1 MDILKYIKEDTLLI
15 IPNNIKLNILDSF
28 NNDSKLLNVKIMS
41 LEEIKKHIY
50 FDYDVEAKLY
60 IMDNYNIKEDIA
72 SVILELLYVISDKDY
87 FDERLILLKEIKNKL
102 IENKLLIYDKM
113 FLNYLRSKNVLVF
126 GYSSINKFY
135 LNMLKDI
142 NAKIIED
149 EISLVKRDVYLLNT
163 LEDEVEFVFNK
174 ISQLIKEG
182 IDINQIKLVN
192 VDDKYFYTIKR
203 FSKLFSIPVYI
214 NDSSIYSSFITKKYL
229 NVLKDEKSF
238 SKSLD
243 VIQEEF
249 DLSKERNNSIYNKL
263 LEVSNKYNDL
273 NYSFDNIYRLVVH
286 DIKNINLTDKKLKN
300 QIEICSLENNSF
312 DNCYVF
318 LLGFNQ
324 GSIPVFYK
332 DEDYLSDRIKV
343 DNNLMIETT
352 EEKNILSKSSV
363 INSLNKIKNL
373 FITCKEKSID
383 SEFMVSNLKDELDY
397 NLIVGKINY
406 KKSFSDNNLG
416 IKLTKYLDEF
426 IKYGTINDD
435 MSLLYSNLNID
446 YLTYSNK
453 FTGIDNEKL
462 LKKLLPKLT
471 LSYTHLD
478 NYYHCA
484 FKYYISHVLK
494 LDKYEESFSAVIGNL
509 FHYILSICFNND
521 FNYDIEFDKYV
532 NGLVLTSKEKFFI
545 NKLKQELLLVIEQTK
560 KLHFE
565 TGLTKLLLEHKITI
579 DKSSVIPVY
588 MMGIVDKI
596 MYKESESTFLSIVD
610 YKTGYA
616 DINLYNVIYGLG
628 MQLPVY
634 LYLVKK
640 SNLFNNVKFTGFYL
654 QKILSSEVGF
664 SVSKS
669 YKEQK
674 LNNLK
679 LEGYSTNDESRLEV
693 FIPDYNDS
701 KFVKSMKTTSKGFS
715 TYAKIISDTEID
727 NLIDVVDKNINDA
740 RDNILRGDFSINPK
754 QIGVERVGCNYC
766 KYKDICYRTNNDFV
780 KLKESK
786 SLSFLGGE

>member
-50 FDYDVEAKLY
+50 FDYDIEAKLY

-87 FDERLILLKEIKNKL
+87 SDERLILLKEIKNKL

-142 NAKIIED
+142 NAKIIEE

-229 NVLKDEKSF
+229 NILKNEKSF
-238 SKSLD
+238 SKALD

-446 YLTYSNK
+446 YLT
-453 FTGIDNEKL
+453 
-462 LKKLLPKLT
+462 
-471 LSYTHLD
+471 
-478 NYYHCA
+478 
-484 FKYYISHVLK
+484 
-494 LDKYEESFSAVIGNL
+494 
-509 FHYILSICFNND
+509 
-521 FNYDIEFDKYV
+521 
-532 NGLVLTSKEKFFI
+532 
-545 NKLKQELLLVIEQTK
+545 
-560 KLHFE
+560 
-565 TGLTKLLLEHKITI
+565 
-579 DKSSVIPVY
+579 
-588 MMGIVDKI
+588 
-596 MYKESESTFLSIVD
+596 
-610 YKTGYA
+610 
-616 DINLYNVIYGLG
+616 
-628 MQLPVY
+628 
-634 LYLVKK
+634 
-640 SNLFNNVKFTGFYL
+640 
-654 QKILSSEVGF
+654 
-664 SVSKS
+664 VSKTL
-669 YKEQK
+669 EQG
-674 LNNLK
+674 
-679 LEGYSTNDESRLEV
+679 EE
-693 FIPDYNDS
+693 
-701 KFVKSMKTTSKGFS
+701 
-715 TYAKIISDTEID
+715 II
-727 NLIDVVDKNINDA
+727 LPW
-740 RDNILRGDFSINPK
+740 F
-754 QIGVERVGCNYC
+754 
-766 KYKDICYRTNNDFV
+766 
-780 KLKESK
+780 
-786 SLSFLGGE
+786 